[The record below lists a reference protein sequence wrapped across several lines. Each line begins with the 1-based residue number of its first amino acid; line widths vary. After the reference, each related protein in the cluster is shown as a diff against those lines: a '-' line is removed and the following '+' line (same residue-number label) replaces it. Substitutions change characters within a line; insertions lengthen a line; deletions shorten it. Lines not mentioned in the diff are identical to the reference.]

1 MKITEMT
8 DKKSTIST
16 RVNDYVLE
24 QYRTSEVPLSSV
36 VEASL
41 VNFLKL
47 NDIEKIKFIADNTP
61 DNVDVSALAKN
72 NMKWTDMLNKYTKNM
87 GLPQN
92 LLSTIF
98 SGSAMGAVMLIA
110 AAFKIGTMLLEDT
123 DKG

>member
-1 MKITEMT
+1 MT